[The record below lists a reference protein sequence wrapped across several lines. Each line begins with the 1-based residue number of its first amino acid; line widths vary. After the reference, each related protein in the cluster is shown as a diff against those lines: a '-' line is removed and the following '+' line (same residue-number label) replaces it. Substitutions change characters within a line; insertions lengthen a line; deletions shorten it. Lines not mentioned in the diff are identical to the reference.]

1 MKKTPKQIAAL
12 VCVVLIVLFAII
24 TLVLAFCD
32 FEGSKTLFAG
42 FMGLTLA
49 LPIFAWL
56 FIWMFG
62 RLTGKDTFVNA
73 KMEKTESDREDSE
86 ESDDNV

>member
-12 VCVVLIVLFAII
+12 VCVVLIVLLALV

-32 FEGSKTLFAG
+32 FEGAKTWFVG
-42 FMGLTLA
+42 CMGLTLA

-62 RLTGKDTFVNA
+62 RLTGKETIANA
-73 KMEKTESDREDSE
+73 KMEKIESDQVDSE
-86 ESDDNV
+86 DLDDNV